1 MSLILAEFIYILY
14 IIFCILQ
21 YKSSFHYGISL
32 AFILIFTTLTGVNYF
47 FIFHSMSRISLVATI
62 AIFMSMV
69 SSAVF
74 ADSGTTDT
82 LPISPAVSMTPSPL
96 LLDTVGAS
104 DINTIVLTL
113 NQPIRYD
120 SVRVRI
126 VDQATNESIK
136 IATITGSTVT
146 TSSATIVTASN
157 LSAGASYIVT
167 ITSALSLTDMTIKA
181 GVDSIR
187 EFTTSATLSGSSLSA
202 PPNPSA
208 VIVATGST
216 TVVVPVAPPVVATG
230 VVTPIP
236 QDTDALPQTGA
247 PTIILIL
254 LAGIASFGL
263 LMFRKR
269 A

>member
-1 MSLILAEFIYILY
+1 
-14 IIFCILQ
+14 
-21 YKSSFHYGISL
+21 
-32 AFILIFTTLTGVNYF
+32 
-47 FIFHSMSRISLVATI
+47 MSRISLVATI
-62 AIFMSMV
+62 AILMSMV
-69 SSAVF
+69 SPAVF
-74 ADSGTTDT
+74 AESGTDI

-96 LLDTVGAS
+96 LLDTIGAS
-104 DINTIVLTL
+104 DIKTISLTF

-136 IATITGSTVT
+136 IATITGSTMA
-146 TSSATIVTASN
+146 ATIATITTAGT
-157 LSAGASYIVT
+157 LTAGASYVVT
-167 ITSALSLTDMTIKA
+167 ITSALSMTDMTIKA

-208 VIVATGST
+208 VIVATGVT
-216 TVVVPVAPPVVATG
+216 PVVAPVTPPVVVATG
-230 VVTPIP
+230 VVAPVP
-236 QDTDALPQTGA
+236 QDTDALPETGA
-247 PTIILIL
+247 PTVILIL